1 MKRLYNNRG
10 YTLLF
15 AALTA
20 ALVLGVAVF
29 ILSVSRKQYILAS
42 TARDSM
48 FSIYAADSGIEC
60 VALRNAN
67 WNNNFGII
75 SSSTIRGENGAF
87 YLDCNGTQFP
97 MTQVTDNPTHDTI
110 DEDDISQTRGYID
123 TGGGTCAEITI
134 TTGRDAVDDKIKKV
148 YDSRGYNLC
157 RFSGGELVGP
167 NFDSP
172 RTVERALRL
181 TYGGVW

>member
-1 MKRLYNNRG
+1 MKKLYNNRG

-60 VALRNAN
+60 LVYRNAN
-67 WNNNFGII
+67 YDDNGNLMPRDSDSFNI
-75 SSSTIRGENGAF
+75 SCNDHNVSMTSVEDAEHPLIDSDNSEIKQFRGF
-87 YLDCNGTQFP
+87 LP
-97 MTQVTDNPTHDTI
+97 
-110 DEDDISQTRGYID
+110 
-123 TGGGTCAEITI
+123 TGGSTCAELTVS
-134 TTGRDAVDDKIKKV
+134 TGNYNDNGEDKKIKIF
-148 YDSRGYNLC
+148 DSRGYNLC
-157 RFSGGELVGP
+157 NGDTP
-167 NFDSP
+167 NYNSP
-172 RTVERALRL
+172 RTVERALRYSL
-181 TYGGVW
+181 RGVW